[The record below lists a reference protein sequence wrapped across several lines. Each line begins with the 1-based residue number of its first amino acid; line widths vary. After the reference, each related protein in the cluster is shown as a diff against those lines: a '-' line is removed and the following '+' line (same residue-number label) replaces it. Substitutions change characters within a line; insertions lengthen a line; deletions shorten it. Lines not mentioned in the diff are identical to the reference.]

1 LLAEALTNMRYERRA
16 HRRVP
21 TKLTVLWEG
30 LLTNN
35 YALMTDVSPGGCYI
49 NSAGRVSLDEHINVD
64 TILVSQAHLHVE
76 GSVAHREW
84 PLGFGLRFANL
95 TDEKAALISQAVG
108 EGV

>member
-1 LLAEALTNMRYERRA
+1 MRYERRA
-16 HRRVP
+16 HHRVP
-21 TKLTVLWEG
+21 TQLAVMWEG

-49 NSAGRVSLDEHINVD
+49 NSAGRVGLDEQIRVE
-64 TILVSQAHLHVE
+64 TILLWPAHLHLE

-95 TDEKAALISQAVG
+95 TDEKASLISQLIG

>member
-1 LLAEALTNMRYERRA
+1 MFYERRA
-16 HRRVP
+16 HHRVL
-21 TKLTVLWEG
+21 TKLNVLWEG

-35 YALMTDVSPGGCYI
+35 HALITDVSPGGCYI
-49 NSAGRVSLDEHINVD
+49 NSAGRVSLDEQVRVD
-64 TILVSQAHLHVE
+64 TILLSQAHLHLE

-95 TDEKAALISQAVG
+95 TDEKAALISQVIG

>member
-1 LLAEALTNMRYERRA
+1 MPYERRA
-16 HRRVP
+16 HQRVP
-21 TKLTVLWEG
+21 TKLTIRWEG

-35 YALMTDVSPGGCYI
+35 CALMTDVSPGGCYI
-49 NSAGRVSLDEHINVD
+49 NSVGRVSLEEQIRLE
-64 TILVSQAHLHVE
+64 TILRSHLHLHLE

-95 TDEKAALISQAVG
+95 TDEKASLISQVVG

>member
-1 LLAEALTNMRYERRA
+1 MPYEKRA

-21 TKLTVLWEG
+21 ANLSVTWEG

-35 YALMTDVSPGGCYI
+35 YARMTNVSPGGCYI
-49 NSAGRVSLDEHINVD
+49 NSAGRVSIDEHIRVD
-64 TILVSQAHLHVE
+64 TILVSQAHVHLE

-84 PLGFGLRFANL
+84 PLGFGLKFENL
-95 TDEKAALISQAVG
+95 NDEKAALISQVVR

>member
-1 LLAEALTNMRYERRA
+1 MCYERRA
-16 HRRVP
+16 HQRVP

-35 YALMTDVSPGGCYI
+35 YALITEVSRGGCYI
-49 NSAGRVSLDEHINVD
+49 NSAGRVSLDEHIRVD
-64 TILVSQAHLHVE
+64 TILVSQAHLHLE

-95 TDEKAALISQAVG
+95 TNEKAALISQAVG

>member
-1 LLAEALTNMRYERRA
+1 MCYERRA
-16 HRRVP
+16 HHRVL

-30 LLTNN
+30 LLTDN
-35 YALMTDVSPGGCYI
+35 YALMTDVSQGGCYI
-49 NSAGRVSLDEHINVD
+49 NSVGRVSIDENIRVD
-64 TILVSQAHLHVE
+64 TILLSQAQIHLE

-95 TDEKAALISQAVG
+95 TDEKAALISQVVG